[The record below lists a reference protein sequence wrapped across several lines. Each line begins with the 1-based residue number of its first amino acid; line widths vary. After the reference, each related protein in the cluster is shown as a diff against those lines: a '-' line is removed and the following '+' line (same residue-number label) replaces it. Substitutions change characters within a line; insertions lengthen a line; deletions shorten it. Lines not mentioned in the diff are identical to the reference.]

1 MPARHPESQ
10 SRNEPG
16 AAPLWLRFAVIVFL
30 SASCIAGQTP
40 APPDD
45 DNNPRIFG
53 VLPTFT
59 VSNTT
64 DVAPLTLK
72 QKFNLFVK
80 QTYDPGTIA
89 AAAVGAAMSQAQ
101 HGDPD
106 YGVGSAA
113 YAKRFGAAMTDMTT
127 QSFFQGVLLA
137 GLLHED
143 PRYFRRG
150 PQYGFW
156 NRLGY
161 SISRVVITRTD
172 AGNDR
177 FNYSGV
183 IGMAMGIGL
192 SNTYYPASSVSASE
206 TASRFATS
214 LASSVIGNILPEF
227 WPDVH
232 QKLFHHHQKP
242 TPPDQ
247 IPDN

>member
-1 MPARHPESQ
+1 MPF
-10 SRNEPG
+10 RNVAAIILLSTFG
-16 AAPLWLRFAVIVFL
+16 ALA
-30 SASCIAGQTP
+30 QTP
-40 APPDD
+40 PPPDD
-45 DNNPRIFG
+45 GNPRIFG

-64 DVAPLTLK
+64 DVAPLTFK
-72 QKFNLFVK
+72 QKFVLFAR

-89 AAAVGAAMSQAQ
+89 AAAAGAAISQAQ
-101 HGDPD
+101 HGDPE
-106 YGVGSAA
+106 YGVGGAA

-150 PQYGFW
+150 PEYGFW

-161 SISRVVITRTD
+161 AVTRVVVTRTD
-172 AGNDR
+172 AGHDR
-177 FNYSGV
+177 FNYSG
-183 IGMAMGIGL
+183 IMGMAMGIGL
-192 SNTYYPASSVSASE
+192 SNAYYPASSVSGSE

-214 LASSVIGNILPEF
+214 LASSVITNILPEF

-232 QKLFHHHQKP
+232 QKLFRHHQKP
-242 TPPDQ
+242 DRAIQAPGPDH
-247 IPDN
+247 